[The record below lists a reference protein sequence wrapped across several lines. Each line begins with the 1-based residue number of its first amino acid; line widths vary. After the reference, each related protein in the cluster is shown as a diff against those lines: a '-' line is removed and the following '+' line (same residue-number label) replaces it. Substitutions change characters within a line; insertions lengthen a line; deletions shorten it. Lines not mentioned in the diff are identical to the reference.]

1 MTHLSDQPTAFHP
14 RPATEP
20 TQWYPAPQP
29 PRRRSR
35 IWRVLLALC
44 VLLLAAVLGG
54 AAGGV
59 TYLIAGETILP
70 GVSALGQ
77 PLGGL
82 TEPAAAATLNTA
94 WDARRV
100 TLTSDDGIWT
110 VSPTVLGMVLD
121 APATAATAYDAARS
135 PQPWLA
141 LPRSGVAALA
151 VPPVWT
157 YDAALA
163 RQALN
168 ELAPTLAIEPQNAA
182 VRIAAGR
189 AETVEPVDGRML
201 DVEATIAALSA
212 DPTAILLSGRLP
224 LVVRPVPAVVVDV
237 SAAVAEANRLLA
249 TTVTLRAHDPVSGE
263 TALLPVGPD
272 AWGRWLSLTVDPVD
286 GRSLRWLEDGRAA
299 ESFLDELA
307 ATTWGDGRYLDQT
320 TTIAALQAAVM
331 AQTPELPVRVYRAPR
346 QHVVAAGETLSSIGR
361 VYGIPYPW
369 LQEANPGVD
378 SLAVGQLLAI
388 PSPDVMLPLPAV
400 ENKRIIVDL
409 SDQRTFVYENG
420 ALLWEWPSSTGI
432 DSSPT
437 APGIF
442 QIQSHDPNAYASI
455 WDLWMPSF
463 MGIYRPV
470 PSSDFMN
477 GFHGFPT
484 RGSSQLLWTGDLG
497 RQVTY
502 GCVLLSS
509 ENAQTLYE
517 WAEAGVVVEV
527 RP

>member
-1 MTHLSDQPTAFHP
+1 MTQLSDQPTTFHP
-14 RPATEP
+14 RPAGEP

-29 PRRRSR
+29 ARRRSFV
-35 IWRVLLALC
+35 WRVLLASF

-59 TYLIAGETILP
+59 TWLVAGETILP

-82 TEPAAAATLNTA
+82 TESEAASALDPAWA
-94 WDARRV
+94 ARRV
-100 TLTSDDGIWT
+100 TLSSDDGIWS
-110 VSPTVLGMVLD
+110 VSPAVLGMVLD
-121 APATAATAYDAARS
+121 APATAATAYDAGRS
-135 PQPWLA
+135 LEPWLA

-157 YDAALA
+157 YDAGLA
-163 RQALN
+163 EQALN

-189 AETVEPVDGRML
+189 AETVAPVDGRML
-201 DVEATIAALSA
+201 DVPATIATLSA
-212 DPTAILLSGRLP
+212 DPTAVLLSGRLP
-224 LVVRPVPAVVVDV
+224 LVVRPVPAAVVDV
-237 SAAVAEANRLLA
+237 SAAVAEANRLLS
-249 TTVTLRAHDPVSGE
+249 TTVTLRAHDPVSGD
-263 TALLPVGPD
+263 TALVAVGP
-272 AWGRWLSLTVDPVD
+272 AEWSRWLSLTVDPLD
-286 GRSLRWLEDGRAA
+286 GRTLRWVEDGRAA
-299 ESFLDELA
+299 ESFLDDLA

-320 TTIAALQAAVM
+320 TTIAALQTAIM
-331 AQTPELPVRVYRAPR
+331 DQTAELPVRVYHAPR
-346 QHVVAAGETLSSIGR
+346 QHLVAAGETLSSIGR
-361 VYGIPYPW
+361 AYGIPYPW

-378 SLAVGQLLAI
+378 NLAVGQLLAI
-388 PSPDVMLPLPAV
+388 PSPDVMLPLPVV
-400 ENKRIIVDL
+400 ESKRVVVDL

-420 ALLWEWPSSTGI
+420 ALLWDWPASTGI

-509 ENAQTLYE
+509 ENAQTLFD